1 MSDFGY
7 GDDIDL
13 TVTLELDDDTSVE
26 CDVILVFEIEEDEQE
41 YVALYPSRGEP
52 DEIYLMRCNYF
63 DESTLEMEI
72 ESIDDDDEFELV
84 SEAFDAIMEQED
96 WNDTM
101 AEDD

>member
-1 MSDFGY
+1 
-7 GDDIDL
+7 
-13 TVTLELDDDTSVE
+13 
-26 CDVILVFEIEEDEQE
+26 
-41 YVALYPSRGEP
+41 
-52 DEIYLMRCNYF
+52 MRCNYF

>member
-41 YVALYPSRGEP
+41 YVALYPSSGEP
-52 DEIYLMRCNYF
+52 DEIYLMRCDYF